1 MKLLARPL
9 SVAALLAAGIATPAL
24 AQTEGEPEV
33 VSDAAA
39 DVVSD
44 ASSSDTSSAP
54 ADVSSAEAAADV
66 SSADATAAPRG
77 TQHYLGGMGTY
88 TFADSKRDYRLR
100 ELTIDSDLEM
110 GTGGAVY
117 YGWQFANR
125 WGIEVQAFT
134 ETFETDVGGLTDF
147 YRHGVT
153 TDLVYNFGDRTGF
166 TPFVL
171 IGAGGAY
178 NDVSPNEDK
187 FDFIANAG
195 LGFVTGPFT
204 NYGDLRLRAEARYVY
219 DNFEDGYEDI
229 RVAVGIEIPLFGESA
244 AAVASAVEPQAKVVE
259 VPTGLMDTDGDGVV
273 DERDQCPDTPA
284 NTRVDGNGCTLG
296 KVIALYGVTFEFD
309 KTRLRPDAETILD
322 QAVDTLKRYPE
333 MQVEVAGHT
342 DSKGSDTY
350 NQQLSEGR
358 ATAVRDYFV
367 EKGVT
372 NPLTVH
378 GYGEAEPVTTNDTDE
393 GRERNRRVELRIQN

>member
-9 SVAALLAAGIATPAL
+9 SVAALLAAGFATPAI
-24 AQTEGEPEV
+24 AQTEGEPEAV
-33 VSDAAA
+33 TDAAA
-39 DVVSD
+39 DVSAE
-44 ASSSDTSSAP
+44 ASSSDM
-54 ADVSSAEAAADV
+54 
-66 SSADATAAPRG
+66 SSADTSSVDTSSPAAPRG

-100 ELTIDSDLEM
+100 ELLIDSDLEM

-147 YRHGVT
+147 YRHGLT

-229 RVAVGIEIPLFGESA
+229 RVAVGIEIPLFGDSA
-244 AAVASAVEPQAKVVE
+244 AAVAAAVEPQAKVVE
-259 VPTGLMDTDGDGVV
+259 VPTGLLDTDGDGVV

-284 NTRVDGNGCTLG
+284 NTRVDGSGCPLG

-322 QAVDTLKRYPE
+322 QAVETLKRYPE

-342 DSKGSDTY
+342 DSQGSESY

-378 GYGEAEPVTTNDTDE
+378 GYGESEPVTSNDTDE